1 MAKKTNLGI
10 LYLVGMAL
18 VVLGFCLPMFSG
30 MGINANGFKFINF
43 KNGGFVSIG
52 ALFIIIGGIAGF
64 VSCFV
69 KMKNA
74 SFIKMIALLVSI
86 IGGIILVIGFSQNKI
101 YAFIGKGFI
110 KHAAVGFYLV
120 LAGWIAGII
129 GYLSNK

>member
-1 MAKKTNLGI
+1 MAKKSSLGI

-18 VVLGFCLPMFSG
+18 IVLGFCLPMFSG
-30 MGINANGFKFINF
+30 MGINPNGFKFINF
-43 KNGGFVSIG
+43 KNSGFVSIG

-69 KMKNA
+69 KMKNVN
-74 SFIKMIALLVSI
+74 FIKMIALLVSI
-86 IGGIILVIGFSQNKI
+86 IGGIILVIGFSQNRI

-129 GYLSNK
+129 GYLSSK

>member
-1 MAKKTNLGI
+1 MAKKSSLGI

-18 VVLGFCLPMFSG
+18 IVLGFCLPMFSG
-30 MGINANGFKFINF
+30 MGINPNGFKFIHLT
-43 KNGGFVSIG
+43 NGGFVSIG

-69 KMKNA
+69 KMKNVN
-74 SFIKMIALLVSI
+74 FIKMIALLVSI
-86 IGGIILVIGFSQNKI
+86 IGGIILVIGFSQNRI

-129 GYLSNK
+129 GYLSSK

>member
-1 MAKKTNLGI
+1 MAKKSSLGI

-18 VVLGFCLPMFSG
+18 IVLGFCLPMFSE
-30 MGINANGFKFINF
+30 MGINPNGIKFINF

-69 KMKNA
+69 KMKNVN
-74 SFIKMIALLVSI
+74 FIKMIALLVSI
-86 IGGIILVIGFSQNKI
+86 IGGIILVIGFSQNRI

-129 GYLSNK
+129 GYLSSK

>member
-1 MAKKTNLGI
+1 MAKKSSLGI

-18 VVLGFCLPMFSG
+18 IVLGFCLPMFSG
-30 MGINANGFKFINF
+30 MGINPNGFKFINF
-43 KNGGFVSIG
+43 KNGGVVSIG

-69 KMKNA
+69 KMKNVN
-74 SFIKMIALLVSI
+74 FIKMIALLVSI
-86 IGGIILVIGFSQNKI
+86 IGGIILVIGFSQNRI

-129 GYLSNK
+129 GYLSSK

>member
-1 MAKKTNLGI
+1 MAKKSSLGI

-18 VVLGFCLPMFSG
+18 IVLGFCLPMFSG
-30 MGINANGFKFINF
+30 MGINPNGFKFINF

-69 KMKNA
+69 KMKNVN
-74 SFIKMIALLVSI
+74 FIKMIALLVSI
-86 IGGIILVIGFSQNKI
+86 IGGIILVIGFSHNII
-101 YAFIGKGFI
+101 YAFIGNFFI

-129 GYLSNK
+129 GYLSSK

>member
-1 MAKKTNLGI
+1 
-10 LYLVGMAL
+10 MAL
-18 VVLGFCLPMFSG
+18 IVLGFCLPMFSG
-30 MGINANGFKFINF
+30 MGINPNGFKFINF

-69 KMKNA
+69 KMKNVN
-74 SFIKMIALLVSI
+74 FIKMIALLVSI
-86 IGGIILVIGFSQNKI
+86 IGGIILVIGFSQNRI

-129 GYLSNK
+129 GYLSSK